1 MAMTYQE
8 RKAKGQ
14 RKRAEYLRRLDHAEH
29 LAVMFRGFGIGFSF
43 IVVMTAV
50 AGVHGNL
57 AIVLFIMFM
66 LIAGSGF
73 IGAEHIM
80 FWAEQSRYPKSRR
93 RTLRSEIADEWRE
106 FRKYRKSKR
115 DQK

>member
-8 RKAKGQ
+8 RKAKGL
-14 RKRAEYLRRLDHAEH
+14 RKRAEYRKRLDHAEH

-43 IVVMTAV
+43 ITVMTAV
-50 AGVHGNL
+50 AGVHGTL
-57 AIVLFIMFM
+57 AIALFIMFE

-93 RTLRSEIADEWRE
+93 RTFRSEFVDEWQR
-106 FRKYRKSKR
+106 FRQYRKVEKG
-115 DQK
+115 

>member
-1 MAMTYQE
+1 MALSYQE
-8 RKAKGQ
+8 RKAKGLRQ
-14 RKRAEYLRRLDHAEH
+14 RAEYRKRLDHAEH

-43 IVVMTAV
+43 ITVMTAV
-50 AGVHGNL
+50 AGVHGTL
-57 AIVLFIMFM
+57 AIALFIMFV

-93 RTLRSEIADEWRE
+93 RTFRYEIAKEWQELRAR
-106 FRKYRKSKR
+106 FR
-115 DQK
+115 